1 MLILGIDTSSKMSSI
16 TLYDSE
22 KGVIAKNSVQVKM
35 THSDTL
41 MILIDN
47 LLKNSGK
54 SIKDVNRVAVGI
66 GPGSFTG
73 IRIGV
78 GTAKGLAYSRNID
91 IVGVNTLDILAEN
104 IEETDREIITIIDA
118 KKERVFYSV
127 YGYENG
133 KIWRKEEYRDRN
145 INEIIEEFRR
155 KNVIFTGDGILAYG
169 NLIIE
174 SGENFVLDSAENCL
188 VNSVNLCK
196 IAQEAK
202 PISVHLLEPEYIA
215 KSQAERAKQN
225 CHEVLIK

>member
-16 TLYDSE
+16 SLYDSE
-22 KGVIAKNSVQVKM
+22 KGVIAKHSVQVKM

-47 LLKNSGK
+47 LFKDSGK

-155 KNVIFTGDGILAYG
+155 KNVIFTGDGVLAYG